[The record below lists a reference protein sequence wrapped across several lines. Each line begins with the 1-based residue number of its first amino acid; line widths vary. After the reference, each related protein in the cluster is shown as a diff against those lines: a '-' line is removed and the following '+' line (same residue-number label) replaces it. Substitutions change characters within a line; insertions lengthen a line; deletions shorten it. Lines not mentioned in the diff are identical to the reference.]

1 MDIEI
6 RKNNDICIVAP
17 SGRLD
22 AGSAPEIEKEFLSQF
37 EAGGKNFLV
46 DLTKLEYIS
55 SVGLRI
61 VLMVAKKSKAAGGK
75 AILCGMQDH
84 VHEVFEIAGFTSI
97 LEVYENCETALES
110 F

>member
-22 AGSAPEIEKEFLSQF
+22 AESSPCLEKELLSKF
-37 EAGGKNFLV
+37 EAGEKLFLI
-46 DLTKLEYIS
+46 DLTNLEYIS
-55 SVGLRI
+55 SVGLR
-61 VLMVAKKSKAAGGK
+61 VMLMATKKAKAAGGNI
-75 AILCGMQDH
+75 ILCGMQDH

-97 LEVYENCETALES
+97 FEIYADYETALES